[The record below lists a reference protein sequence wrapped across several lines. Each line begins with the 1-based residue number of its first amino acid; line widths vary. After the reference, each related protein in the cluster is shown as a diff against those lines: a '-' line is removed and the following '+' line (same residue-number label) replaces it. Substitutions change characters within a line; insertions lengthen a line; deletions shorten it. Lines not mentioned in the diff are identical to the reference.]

1 MDIVIVI
8 FRFELEQHPDLA
20 HQVTSLSQETVQIGN
35 ACAYIPK
42 SGKVD
47 EFLLLLQQ
55 HKVIFSLHQSNGL
68 EKRQIYEN

>member
-1 MDIVIVI
+1 VIII
-8 FRFELEQHPDLA
+8 FRFELDKHPDVA
-20 HQVTSLSQETVQIGN
+20 HQVTNLSQETVQIGN

-47 EFLLLLQQ
+47 ELFSLLQK